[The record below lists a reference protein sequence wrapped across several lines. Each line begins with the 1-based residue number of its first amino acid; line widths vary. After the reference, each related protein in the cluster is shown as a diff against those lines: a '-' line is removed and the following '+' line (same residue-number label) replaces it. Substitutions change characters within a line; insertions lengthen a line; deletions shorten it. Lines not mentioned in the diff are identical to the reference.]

1 MGSGPVGVE
10 IIWRAIR
17 VCVRTRAPDSE
28 TVALKF
34 IQQSVV
40 VAKGLENFSVFNH
53 MVRSFGQTH

>member
-1 MGSGPVGVE
+1 MGSGPVDVE

-17 VCVRTRAPDSE
+17 ICVRTRARDSE

-40 VAKGLENFSVFNH
+40 VAKDLENCSVLNH
-53 MVRSFGQTH
+53 MVRSFGQAH